1 MTDRERIQRIF
12 SGEPEQMSE
21 LIEEYYQDIFQYC
34 YSQTRRESA
43 AYDCTQETF
52 LRVIRYLN
60 RYVEQK
66 KFRAYLFGIARSVCI
81 DFFRKKSESEV
92 GYEDS
97 SKPEKAETDFG
108 RGGIQ
113 MERIKEMEQLL
124 KEQKKPVPDPK
135 RVAACK
141 ERMMEEISHQVILPS
156 RPLLVRMWESAGYI
170 SRWTW
175 GGLLFF
181 CAVGVLMAL
190 HNSYQNTLALCSIL
204 APLPGIFLVPELARS
219 FSEGMWEMEQSCY
232 YNLRELL
239 LLKMIVLGL
248 AFGVL
253 LGLGAVMT
261 RVESGSFVDF
271 ELWICLPFLAVSSLS
286 FFLLRKI
293 RSRQAEYGIIGIDL
307 MGVCVVIGMWNVK
320 DDLQRMLES
329 DQTAVLL
336 FVLLAVLLGSLV
348 MNGKKFFQCVQ
359 NGELVWEE
367 LME

>member
-1 MTDRERIQRIF
+1 
-12 SGEPEQMSE
+12 
-21 LIEEYYQDIFQYC
+21 
-34 YSQTRRESA
+34 
-43 AYDCTQETF
+43 
-52 LRVIRYLN
+52 
-60 RYVEQK
+60 
-66 KFRAYLFGIARSVCI
+66 
-81 DFFRKKSESEV
+81 
-92 GYEDS
+92 
-97 SKPEKAETDFG
+97 
-108 RGGIQ
+108 
-113 MERIKEMEQLL
+113 
-124 KEQKKPVPDPK
+124 
-135 RVAACK
+135 
-141 ERMMEEISHQVILPS
+141 MEE
-156 RPLLVRMWESAGYI
+156 
-170 SRWTW
+170 
-175 GGLLFF
+175 
-181 CAVGVLMAL
+181 
-190 HNSYQNTLALCSIL
+190 
-204 APLPGIFLVPELARS
+204 
-219 FSEGMWEMEQSCY
+219 SCY

-261 RVESGSFVDF
+261 RVESRSFVDF

>member
-1 MTDRERIQRIF
+1 
-12 SGEPEQMSE
+12 
-21 LIEEYYQDIFQYC
+21 
-34 YSQTRRESA
+34 
-43 AYDCTQETF
+43 
-52 LRVIRYLN
+52 
-60 RYVEQK
+60 
-66 KFRAYLFGIARSVCI
+66 
-81 DFFRKKSESEV
+81 
-92 GYEDS
+92 
-97 SKPEKAETDFG
+97 
-108 RGGIQ
+108 

-253 LGLGAVMT
+253 LGL
-261 RVESGSFVDF
+261 
-271 ELWICLPFLAVSSLS
+271 
-286 FFLLRKI
+286 
-293 RSRQAEYGIIGIDL
+293 
-307 MGVCVVIGMWNVK
+307 
-320 DDLQRMLES
+320 
-329 DQTAVLL
+329 
-336 FVLLAVLLGSLV
+336 
-348 MNGKKFFQCVQ
+348 
-359 NGELVWEE
+359 
-367 LME
+367 

>member
-1 MTDRERIQRIF
+1 
-12 SGEPEQMSE
+12 
-21 LIEEYYQDIFQYC
+21 
-34 YSQTRRESA
+34 
-43 AYDCTQETF
+43 
-52 LRVIRYLN
+52 
-60 RYVEQK
+60 
-66 KFRAYLFGIARSVCI
+66 
-81 DFFRKKSESEV
+81 
-92 GYEDS
+92 
-97 SKPEKAETDFG
+97 
-108 RGGIQ
+108 

-253 LGLGAVMT
+253 LGLGAVMI

-293 RSRQAEYGIIGIDL
+293 RSRQAEYGILGIDL

>member
-1 MTDRERIQRIF
+1 
-12 SGEPEQMSE
+12 
-21 LIEEYYQDIFQYC
+21 
-34 YSQTRRESA
+34 
-43 AYDCTQETF
+43 
-52 LRVIRYLN
+52 
-60 RYVEQK
+60 
-66 KFRAYLFGIARSVCI
+66 
-81 DFFRKKSESEV
+81 
-92 GYEDS
+92 
-97 SKPEKAETDFG
+97 
-108 RGGIQ
+108 

-293 RSRQAEYGIIGIDL
+293 RSRQAEYGIIGIDQ
-307 MGVCVVIGMWNVK
+307 IGRAHV
-320 DDLQRMLES
+320 
-329 DQTAVLL
+329 
-336 FVLLAVLLGSLV
+336 
-348 MNGKKFFQCVQ
+348 
-359 NGELVWEE
+359 
-367 LME
+367 

>member
-1 MTDRERIQRIF
+1 
-12 SGEPEQMSE
+12 
-21 LIEEYYQDIFQYC
+21 
-34 YSQTRRESA
+34 
-43 AYDCTQETF
+43 
-52 LRVIRYLN
+52 
-60 RYVEQK
+60 
-66 KFRAYLFGIARSVCI
+66 
-81 DFFRKKSESEV
+81 
-92 GYEDS
+92 
-97 SKPEKAETDFG
+97 
-108 RGGIQ
+108 
-113 MERIKEMEQLL
+113 
-124 KEQKKPVPDPK
+124 
-135 RVAACK
+135 
-141 ERMMEEISHQVILPS
+141 
-156 RPLLVRMWESAGYI
+156 
-170 SRWTW
+170 
-175 GGLLFF
+175 
-181 CAVGVLMAL
+181 MAL

-320 DDLQRMLES
+320 DDLQRMLEC